1 MPYFSQKYTMDLI
14 YFSGTEDTQFK
25 FIISDKE
32 RRSIWFP
39 CIIDAME
46 GLKVDIGKAKSHVN
60 VERFTNVKFIRE
72 LTYHLIKKKGGN
84 LLKEI
89 DTYLHWFKCK
99 NSNSDFN
106 IDEELYTTAL
116 FTKLDEIEAKGV
128 KEYVKEF
135 YNMFELSLGHMLW
148 FNLKEEI
155 RTILFEQA
163 GAISLCIDEL
173 KLKIETTLSPREFFA
188 RLPHDFPH
196 WFIDGTFETGA
207 YKNFKED

>member
-1 MPYFSQKYTMDLI
+1 MDLI

-46 GLKVDIGKAKSHVN
+46 GLKVDIGKSKSHVN
-60 VERFTNVKFIRE
+60 VERFTNVKFIRS
-72 LTYHLIKKKGGN
+72 LTYHLIKKSGGN

-89 DTYLHWFKCK
+89 DTYIAWFKFK
-99 NSNSDFN
+99 MNTDDFKVLFMLEN
-106 IDEELYTTAL
+106 LYTTAL

-135 YNMFELSLGHMLW
+135 YNMFELSLGHILW

-155 RTILFEQA
+155 RTLLFEQA
-163 GAISLCIDEL
+163 GAISLSIDDM

-196 WFIDGTFETGA
+196 WFIDGTFETGS
-207 YKNFKED
+207 YSNFKED

>member
-1 MPYFSQKYTMDLI
+1 MDLI

-39 CIIDAME
+39 CIIDEME
-46 GLKVDIGKAKSHVN
+46 GLKVDIGKANSHVN
-60 VERFTNVKFIRE
+60 VERFTNVKFIRS
-72 LTYHLIKKKGGN
+72 LTYHLIKKSGGN

-89 DTYLHWFKCK
+89 DTYIAWFKFK
-99 NSNSDFN
+99 MNTDDFKVLFMLEN
-106 IDEELYTTAL
+106 LYTTAL

-135 YNMFELSLGHMLW
+135 YNMFELSLGHILW

-155 RTILFEQA
+155 RTLLFEQA
-163 GAISLCIDEL
+163 GAISLSIDEM

-196 WFIDGTFETGA
+196 WFIDGTFEQGT
-207 YKNFKED
+207 YSNFSED

>member
-1 MPYFSQKYTMDLI
+1 MDLI
-14 YFSGTEDTQFK
+14 YFSDTDDTQFK
-25 FIISDKE
+25 FIISDTE

-89 DTYLHWFKCK
+89 DIYLHWFKCK
-99 NSNSDFN
+99 NTKDYDGIY
-106 IDEELYTTAL
+106 IDEDTHYTAL

-163 GAISLCIDEL
+163 GAISLGIDDM